1 MLLSWKLFSTFSDNN
16 EFCHQH
22 GIERFQFG
30 VFFRLPFAMNF
41 DNNGTTRG
49 WGWEW
54 CKLRVHKKPLIFVYC
69 IWNCMNWKCFNDT
82 LNKRIFFNGNCKI
95 PLNLNKCN
103 LLQFQWY
110 CSRDTKKSSA
120 KSCVST
126 FKLMTSTWCLVTN
139 RSSCK
144 KMSKHNK
151 STTIGRLQSKQIQFP
166 VTSLCVSIPS
176 DLSYRMFKN
185 HCLNL
190 HGVHAFVRCKKWHII
205 NLNLIWYY

>member
-1 MLLSWKLFSTFSDNN
+1 MSITTFFCCSNAFKLKTFLYI
-16 EFCHQH
+16 QRQ
-22 GIERFQFG
+22 RFQFG

-69 IWNCMNWKCFNDT
+69 IWNCMNWKYFNDT

-144 KMSKHNK
+144 KNE
-151 STTIGRLQSKQIQFP
+151 
-166 VTSLCVSIPS
+166 
-176 DLSYRMFKN
+176 
-185 HCLNL
+185 
-190 HGVHAFVRCKKWHII
+190 
-205 NLNLIWYY
+205 